1 MLKLRHALLHQLRL
15 LAVALQFLTRL
26 PVPALQ
32 GWRPEWLSLC
42 LVYFPLVGALVGLL
56 CGLVLVAAA
65 AWWPPTVAVGVSMV
79 FSVWLTGAFHEDG
92 WADTCDALGGAVSR
106 ERALLIMKDSRIGTY
121 GAVGLILMLGLKAAV
136 LVALVSPLI
145 TELNEAQTS
154 HVHQVLLGWAWLGLI
169 WCHAAS
175 RLVPVLI
182 SAVLPYA
189 GDADHAKA
197 KPLATQVGR
206 RQALGAAL
214 TTVAVVASLW
224 LWMWLNGW
232 PTGTL
237 WRAMGYAAIGM
248 ALGGALVGRWLRQR
262 LGGFTGDGLGASQQV
277 AELAGLLGWL
287 MVIRPA

>member
-1 MLKLRHALLHQLRL
+1 MNALRLALLHQLRL

-32 GWRPEWLSLC
+32 GWRPEWLGQC

-56 CGLVLVAAA
+56 CGLVLAAA
-65 AWWPPTVAVGVSMV
+65 ASWWPPTVAVGLSLA

-106 ERALLIMKDSRIGTY
+106 ERALAIMKDSRIGSY

-136 LVALVSPLI
+136 LVALVSPLV

-169 WCHAAS
+169 WCHAGS

-214 TTVAVVASLW
+214 TTGAVVASLW
-224 LWMWLNGW
+224 LWMVLNGW

-237 WRAMGYAAIGM
+237 WMAMGHAAIGM
-248 ALGGALVGRWLRQR
+248 ALGGLLVGRWLRQR